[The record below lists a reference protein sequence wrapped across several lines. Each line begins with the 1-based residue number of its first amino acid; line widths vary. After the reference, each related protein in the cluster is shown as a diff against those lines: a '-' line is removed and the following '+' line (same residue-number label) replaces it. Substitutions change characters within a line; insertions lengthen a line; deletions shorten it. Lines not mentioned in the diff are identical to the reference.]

1 MNKFLITGGAGFIGS
16 HLTEHL
22 LALGHE
28 VYVIDN
34 LSTGSLNNIAHL
46 KDNPKIHFVAGDV
59 SESPDLEELVVSVNA
74 IYHLA
79 ASVGVK
85 NIMDNLVSSI
95 NNNIISTARLLEM
108 ASKYD
113 KKILLTS
120 TSEVYG
126 KNSQKPS
133 AESDDLRMGETIK
146 SRWSY
151 ACSKALDEYL
161 SLAYFNER
169 NLPVTVVRLFNTV
182 GERQTDAYG
191 MVIPTFVKQA
201 LQGKPLTIYGDG
213 KQSRCFVYVKDVVKA
228 MQQLMDNENTNGEV
242 YNIGSKEVISMEE
255 LADKIIDFTKSKSVK
270 QYIPYDKAYKVGF
283 EDAERREPNTDKIA
297 KLLNF
302 TPQSN
307 INDIIAKVAQFYL
320 TTTISEQNTE
330 RANVLVC

>member
-16 HLTEHL
+16 HLAEHL
-22 LALGHE
+22 LSLGYT
-28 VYVIDN
+28 VFAIDN
-34 LSTGSLNNIAHL
+34 LSTGSLANIAFL
-46 KDNPKIHFVAGDV
+46 ENNPNFHFFSGDI
-59 SESPDLEELVVSVNA
+59 SESPDLENLISSVDA
-74 IYHLA
+74 VYHLA

-95 NNNIISTARLLEM
+95 NNNIVSTARLLEI
-108 ASKYD
+108 ASKHN

-133 AESDDLRMGETIK
+133 AENDDLRMGETIK

-161 SLAYFNER
+161 SFAYFNER

-191 MVIPTFVKQA
+191 MVIPTFIKQA
-201 LQGKPLTIYGDG
+201 LQNRPLTIHGDG
-213 KQSRCFVYVKDVVKA
+213 KQSRCFIYVKDVVTA
-228 MQQLMDNENTNGEV
+228 MQQLMEKNETNGEV
-242 YNIGSKEVISMEE
+242 YNIGSKQVITIEA
-255 LADKIIDFTKSKSVK
+255 LADKIIDYTESKSIK
-270 QYIPYDKAYKVGF
+270 QYIPYNEAYKVGF
-283 EDAERREPNTDKIA
+283 EDAERREPNIDKIT

-302 TPQSN
+302 APQNS
-307 INDIIAKVAQFYL
+307 IDDIIVKVTQFYQ
-320 TTTISEQNTE
+320 TTSVSMPNMEQVDSFT
-330 RANVLVC
+330 

>member
-16 HLTEHL
+16 HLSEHL
-22 LALGHE
+22 LALGYE
-28 VYVIDN
+28 VCVIDN
-34 LSTGSLNNIAHL
+34 LSTGSVANITHL
-46 KDNPKIHFVAGDV
+46 QNNPKFHFVVGDV
-59 SESPDLEELVVSVNA
+59 SESQELEQLVMSADA

-95 NNNIISTARLLEM
+95 NNNIISTTRLLEL
-108 ASKYD
+108 ASKYN
-113 KKILLTS
+113 KKFLLTS

-126 KNSQKPS
+126 KTIQKPS
-133 AESDDLRMGETIK
+133 AENDDLRMGETIK

-151 ACSKALDEYL
+151 ACSKALDEYM
-161 SLAYFNER
+161 SFAYFNER
-169 NLPVTVVRLFNTV
+169 KLPVTVVRLFNTV

-191 MVIPTFVKQA
+191 MVIPTFIKQA
-201 LQGKPLTIYGDG
+201 LRGEPITIYGDG
-213 KQSRCFVYVKDVVKA
+213 KQSRCFGYVKDVVKT

-255 LADKIIDFTKSKSVK
+255 LADKIISFTKSKSVK

-302 TPQSN
+302 APQNN
-307 INDIIAKVAQFYL
+307 IDDIIAKVTQYCS
-320 TTTISEQNTE
+320 TTM
-330 RANVLVC
+330 A